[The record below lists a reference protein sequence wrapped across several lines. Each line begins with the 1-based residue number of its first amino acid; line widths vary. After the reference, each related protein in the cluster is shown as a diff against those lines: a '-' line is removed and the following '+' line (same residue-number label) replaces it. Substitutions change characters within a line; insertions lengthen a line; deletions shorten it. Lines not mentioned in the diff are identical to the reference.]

1 MLAEKDRTIS
11 DLREQLK
18 GRAAGQ
24 QRIAELEAEIAK
36 LRTKAGE
43 LRAWSSPMS
52 FATMSAIA
60 KALHPDHE
68 SSAQERDTALK
79 LFTQWKAENR
89 KARRQQ

>member
-60 KALHPDHE
+60 KALHPDHKPSE
-68 SSAQERDTALK
+68 EQRAEACR
-79 LFTQWKAENR
+79 LFTAWKAAKD
-89 KARRQQ
+89 KARRR